1 MDVDKQA
8 LKKAGAILAAVIF
21 LAVGIPYLISVMRE
35 RAENRSLSELWRLR
49 EAVLS
54 HVRRTGAPPKRL
66 EDLIPHE
73 IPAVPRLELP
83 GSKHEPTQEVRA
95 GLTHRPADSG
105 AWLYSDSPR
114 ARDHGL
120 VVVDCTHQDSRGIVW
135 NSY

>member
-1 MDVDKQA
+1 MDKRA
-8 LKKAGAILAAVIF
+8 LKKAGAILAALIF
-21 LAVGIPYLISVMRE
+21 LAVGIPYLLAALRD

-66 EDLIPHE
+66 EDLVPHE
-73 IPAVPRLELP
+73 IPAISRLKLP
-83 GSKHEPTQEVRA
+83 GTDHEPTQEARS
-95 GLTHRPADSG
+95 GPSNRPTDSG

-114 ARDHGL
+114 ARDYGL